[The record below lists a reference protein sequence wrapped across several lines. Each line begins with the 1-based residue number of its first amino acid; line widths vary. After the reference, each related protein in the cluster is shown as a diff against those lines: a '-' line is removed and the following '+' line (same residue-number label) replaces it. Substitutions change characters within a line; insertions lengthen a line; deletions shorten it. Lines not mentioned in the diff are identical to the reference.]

1 MKVLVIAA
9 HPDDEVYGMGGTMAK
24 LSDAGHEVHVLIV
37 TDGCTAQ
44 YRNDPRLPEILAQ
57 KKEEARRANA
67 LLGVKAV
74 HFGALPDMR
83 LDTVSHVEVNQLIEE
98 TVDTVAPEVV
108 YTHFYG
114 DVNLDHQMV
123 YRCGDR
129 RCGSC
134 TATGYPP
141 LRSGVRSLATPY
153 FCPIPWW
160 IFPIIPPAKRPR
172 CWPIRRK
179 NAPILT
185 PVPPSMSGKRTGPAD
200 CSGEWAAARHLCCC
214 GRYVERENKEA

>member
-1 MKVLVIAA
+1 MK
-9 HPDDEVYGMGGTMAK
+9 
-24 LSDAGHEVHVLIV
+24 S
-37 TDGCTAQ
+37 
-44 YRNDPRLPEILAQ
+44 
-57 KKEEARRANA
+57 
-67 LLGVKAV
+67 V
-74 HFGALPDMR
+74 HFGTLPDMR

-123 YRCGDR
+123 YRSTLVAVRPVPGTD
-129 RCGSC
+129 GAGAVLLPG
-134 TATGYPP
+134 TLLY
-141 LRSGVRSLATPY
+141 GVEPRSLPTPY

-160 IFPIIPPAKRPR
+160 IFPIIPPARRPR

-200 CSGEWAAARHLCCC
+200 CSGEW
-214 GRYVERENKEA
+214 GSSEAFMLLRQIR